1 MIRISKFIS
10 YFICGASISLL
21 VLINFTLFVHTKA
34 LTVEPKL
41 VLAQAQILD
50 ADPFPVTRQTTT
62 ASNSLLKLPPNQGKP
77 VEVAVGLYIA
87 NLADI
92 DQTKET
98 YDLSSYLFATWKDTR
113 LAFNPQEVT
122 ADTKVYKLGEI
133 WDPHL
138 IGVNTV
144 EGRRS
149 FNDSLTVKPDGTV
162 QYQERFH
169 ITLSASFQLSL
180 FPFDTQMLPVILR
193 SFDYAGDQ
201 VVFLV
206 DNQKSGWDKAEY
218 VGLSEWRIDRLE
230 PTVYL
235 SVFAPEKTEYS
246 RIVFQLIVK
255 RNAGY
260 YIWTFFLPL
269 LLINIIS
276 WTVFWINI
284 ETEFNTRIS
293 IGISSLLSAIA
304 FNITIGTNLPRVG
317 YLTCADSFIFFSYIF
332 ISLSIFAT
340 VYGHYFIVFKGRKE
354 KVIAIENSSR
364 WIFPLGFTLGNLF
377 LFAFLA
383 LK

>member
-1 MIRISKFIS
+1 MTRLSKFIV

-21 VLINFTLFVHTKA
+21 VLVNNTVFVHIKA
-34 LTVEPKL
+34 LNLEPML
-41 VLAQAQILD
+41 VLSQAQPPD
-50 ADPFPVTRQTTT
+50 ADPFPATRQTIT
-62 ASNSLLKLPPNQGKP
+62 ANNSLLEPPPNQGKP
-77 VEVAVGLYIA
+77 VEVTVGLYIA
-87 NLADI
+87 NLVNI
-92 DQTKET
+92 DQTKES
-98 YDLSSYLFATWKDTR
+98 YDLSGYLFATWKDTR
-113 LAFNPQEVT
+113 LAFNLQEAT
-122 ADTKVYKLGEI
+122 TDTKIYKLGEI
-133 WDPHL
+133 WDPQL

-144 EGRRS
+144 DRRRF
-149 FNDSLTVKPDGTV
+149 FNDSLTVQPDGTV
-162 QYQERFH
+162 QYEERFY

-180 FPFDTQMLPVILR
+180 FPFDTQTLPVILQ
-193 SFDYAGDQ
+193 SFDYARNQ

-206 DNQKSGWDKAEY
+206 DKQKSGWEKAEY
-218 VGLSEWRIDRLE
+218 VGLSEWQIARLD
-230 PTVYL
+230 PTVYS
-235 SVFAPEKTEYS
+235 SVFMPEKTEYS
-246 RIVFQLIVK
+246 RIAFQLIVK

-340 VYGHYFIVFKGRKE
+340 VYGHYFIVFKGRQE
-354 KVIAIENSSR
+354 NVIAIENKSR

-377 LFAFLA
+377 SFTFLA